1 MTGSRRVDAA
11 RTQRDTSSARAT
23 RRRPSWSDRQAAVA
37 QLRRLTAEGRPLGAH
52 VKAVAAK
59 WGVSPRAVYT
69 WLKDSRLADGSPK
82 PERKRFEPTVEHLTV
97 VAQEQDMQS
106 AHGLLEEAGLVTCS
120 YETFARAMR
129 ERTNPTLLA
138 AALDG
143 YPGLVNNRAYLS
155 WTAPHRNHT
164 WHLDHTIMDL
174 WVWPSHK
181 HRSPIKPQVTV
192 VVDGYSSLLHAVPWK
207 TPVNGDMVGAALV
220 EFGTE
225 RDYLGVTVGGQ
236 PEQVVCDN
244 AAQHFGPSM
253 REGVERLGWILA
265 PTAAY
270 SSWQNGIAERALG
283 LLNKRLANRAPGATK
298 AGKIRTGASRH
309 AARLPKDIK
318 PEDVLGWSV
327 FCDLLQDTVNEINT
341 TIRMKKHGRTRLD
354 AFAADPTEL
363 RHLDLVEYR
372 TSLMTSGDLTY
383 MWTKNGLNF
392 DGNSYF
398 GTGLKYGHRYRI
410 RYLPTNRDFIEV
422 FDLDNEWIC
431 QATRA
436 DLMTR
441 EQVAPFLAE
450 RAETEREFQ
459 AIEKGVIHFR
469 RQIAAGSQAGVTYGD
484 EDTSYDGSEDRAAV
498 VNRHDSQSTEA
509 EPDTP
514 ADTTDS
520 NDSSEPKKTQAGSP
534 RKGTGRP
541 PAPRVPATP
550 PPAEDDAARQATAR
564 LAAKYGSALQ
574 PQEPTEP
581 GTRRS
586 TDASACPVDSSR
598 ASEAPTHDEEEHQ

>member
-1 MTGSRRVDAA
+1 MTGSRRLDAA
-11 RTQRDTSSARAT
+11 RSHREGASARAT

-52 VKAVAAK
+52 VKAVAEK

-69 WLKDSRLADGSPK
+69 WLKDPRLADGTPK

-97 VAQEQDMQS
+97 VAQEQDMHS
-106 AHGLLEEAGLVTCS
+106 AHGLLEEAGLITCS

-181 HRSPIKPQVTV
+181 HRSPIRPQVTV

-207 TPVNGDMVGAALV
+207 THVNGDMVAAALV

-253 REGVERLGWILA
+253 REGVQRLGWILA

-283 LLNKRLANRAPGATK
+283 LLNKRLANRAPGATN

-309 AARLPKDIK
+309 AAKLPEDTK
-318 PEDVLGWSV
+318 PENVFGWSV
-327 FCDLLQDTVNEINT
+327 FADLLQDTVNEINT

-354 AFAADPTEL
+354 AFATDPTEQ

-383 MWTKNGLNF
+383 VWTKNGLNF

-398 GTGLKYGHRYRI
+398 GTGLKYGHRYLI

-422 FDLDNEWIC
+422 FDLDNEWVC
-431 QATRA
+431 RATRA

-459 AIEKGVIHFR
+459 AIEKGVIHYR
-469 RQIAAGSQAGVTYGD
+469 HQIAAGSQAGATYGH
-484 EDTSYDGSEDRAAV
+484 EDTSYDGSEDRAAF
-498 VNRHDSQSTEA
+498 VNRHDSEPTAVEPIALA
-509 EPDTP
+509 EP
-514 ADTTDS
+514 TDS
-520 NDSSEPKKTQAGSP
+520 DEVSEPKKPRARSP
-534 RKGTGRP
+534 RKSTGRP
-541 PAPRVPATP
+541 PAPRVPATS
-550 PPAEDDAARQATAR
+550 PAKEDDAARQATAR
-564 LAAKYGSALQ
+564 LAAKYGSALP
-574 PQEPTEP
+574 PQALTAAD
-581 GTRRS
+581 TQRS
-586 TDASACPVDSSR
+586 TDACARPINSSG
-598 ASEAPTHDEEEHQ
+598 ASEALTQDEEEHQ